1 MSFGFG
7 IGDLLAVLGLFER
20 IATELKNYRDAP
32 AQFQNLSVELDLL
45 QHTLK
50 HVIQTQTD
58 DQDNKQIHEQIR
70 AIVNHCHQPLQAF
83 IDKLLSKERS
93 LGHYRTARLNDVG
106 IRMKWSMVTQKDVEE
121 LRKVMLSEMAAINML
136 LSVQQLTNLRRLS
149 ARSIDS
155 RQSSDAILNK
165 TSMILNLVHNLPD
178 SIANIHLEIA
188 RNGEQQIRR
197 DTQMTQ
203 TVAGLTSQV
212 TEIFVQGKNSM
223 EMMRS
228 SKARILREVAR
239 LHSVLNDLRK
249 LLHVFSKY
257 SKDMLEAIS
266 QNTLVVFSHLCGQR
280 CRTLKPPSRMLLD
293 IASHMKGIARAIE
306 SIPLHLSVDI
316 IRLDDALGESW
327 GLPFQ
332 ACQTWNSFTDILKVV
347 VYGNQRPGLDYI
359 VRGQFQLTFAKTGRS
374 IGQPHRWD
382 STIRPGAHIKQA
394 MVISDLPISKDV
406 CPFPACTGMLISQ
419 VDEIGKICSTCGRLS
434 SSTLL
439 HTLPLKLYARVP
451 SSPTPL
457 DPITS
462 QASVHARVQQT
473 DSLAIGPVQL
483 CEDSIGLFRRIQ
495 VYERPPPLTSAEEAY
510 EKLRDDASD
519 FQANLYLGW
528 HALSEVRIDEAI
540 HRLRQTTA
548 TEPNDWIPHYLLGRA
563 FVANGCFKEA
573 YEALQLCVK
582 SNSTIPDVWI
592 TIGVLY
598 FKLNQYR
605 DSLDALAR
613 SVRLNPQTWES
624 WYNLGVLYDNCQ
636 NQSYDAQDALQRAL
650 DLNPALLKAHIRMEE
665 LKAAVHG
672 NVLTEMVECVL
683 LQASDPIPT
692 YVEDTGIQISPL
704 IPITHDNGWVAISS
718 EEEVVDIRGY

>member
-266 QNTLVVFSHLCGQR
+266 QNT
-280 CRTLKPPSRMLLD
+280 RMLLD

-394 MVISDLPISKDV
+394 MVISDLPISKD
-406 CPFPACTGMLISQ
+406 
-419 VDEIGKICSTCGRLS
+419 
-434 SSTLL
+434 
-439 HTLPLKLYARVP
+439 
-451 SSPTPL
+451 
-457 DPITS
+457 
-462 QASVHARVQQT
+462 ASVHARVQQT